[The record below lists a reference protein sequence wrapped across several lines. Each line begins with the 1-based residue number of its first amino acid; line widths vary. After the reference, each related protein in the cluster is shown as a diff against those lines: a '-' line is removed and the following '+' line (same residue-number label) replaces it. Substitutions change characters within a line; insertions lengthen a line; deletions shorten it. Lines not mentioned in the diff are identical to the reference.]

1 MRTDSPFVLVHGGFQ
16 GASTWDLVNPRL
28 QASGCRAINATLTGL
43 GTDAGALSEAVTLDT
58 HIRDVVAI
66 LDREDLHDV
75 VLVGHSY
82 AGMIITGVAEHA
94 RHRIARLVYIDAF
107 VPEHGQS
114 AMQLLPP
121 SIGDAFRKLA
131 DPGASWWLR
140 PTDHLL
146 DLWALEDGPARDF
159 VKARLCDFTIRCLE
173 QPLEAPTHA
182 ANALARTFIAGIRE
196 DCPAKVVF
204 DPFAARAQ
212 REGWSYHE
220 LPTGHD
226 CQAEMPDAVT
236 ELLLEAAM

>member
-1 MRTDSPFVLVHGGFQ
+1 MRNSPFVLVHGAFQ
-16 GASTWDLVNPRL
+16 SAGTWDLVASRL
-28 QASGCRAINATLTGL
+28 QAGGCRTIAATLTGL
-43 GTDAGALSEAVTLDT
+43 GTDAGVLSETVTLDT

-66 LDREDLHDV
+66 LEREDLRDV
-75 VLVGHSY
+75 VVVGHSY
-82 AGMIITGVAEHA
+82 AGMIITGVAEHV

-121 SIGDAFRKLA
+121 NIQEGFRKLA
-131 DPGASWWLR
+131 APDVSWRLR

-146 DLWALEDGPARDF
+146 DLWALEHGPARDF
-159 VKARLCDFTIRCLE
+159 VKARLCDFTIRCFE

-182 ANALARTFIAGIRE
+182 AAWLPRTFIAGARQG
-196 DCPAKVVF
+196 CPAKVVF

-212 REGWSYHE
+212 QEGWPYHE

-226 CQAEMPDAVT
+226 PQAEMPDAVSA
-236 ELLLEAAM
+236 LLQRAAM